1 MIGNIAQFWRL
12 TRELD
17 VQALRESF
25 ERLVSLRVLG
35 SDYAVAQRV
44 ARLIEPDPALGEVS
58 VGVLGE
64 TSRERADLYVVAI
77 AGPLEPDA
85 RRVLSDLSVSETP
98 LVLVQS
104 EAAAGMLVLGIP
116 DDRMITLA
124 DATADDEA
132 RERLFKTIV
141 QAAPEVLL
149 SAGRRHPLLR
159 EPVAEHLIRDTAR
172 VNAQFAAISSLP
184 ANLPIIGGLVGDM
197 ADLIVLTKN
206 QVLLLFKLAGLYGR
220 DLALG
225 RQLIVE
231 VMPIVGGAFLWR
243 TTARALVGLLPS
255 LLGLLPKTL
264 VAYSGTYV
272 VGQMA
277 RYYYRYGHKPP
288 PELVRD
294 LRDEG
299 TRLARETLSR
309 LKRGK
314 TRSLSAQAARIAALA
329 PFGVR
334 GILKECRS
342 GGASAAMRGL
352 PARPSVRGSRPIR
365 RDVMSWTGA
374 PWFRT

>member
-1 MIGNIAQFWRL
+1 VIGNIAQFWRL

-35 SDYAVAQRV
+35 SDYAAAQRV
-44 ARLIEPDPALGEVS
+44 ARLIEPDPALGEIS

-64 TSRERADLYVVAI
+64 TSRERADMYVVAI
-77 AGPLEPDA
+77 GGPLEPEA

-104 EAAAGMLVLGIP
+104 EAASGMLVLGIP
-116 DDRMITLA
+116 DERMITLGE
-124 DATADDEA
+124 ATADYEA
-132 RERLFKTIV
+132 RERLFKALV
-141 QAAPEVLL
+141 QAAPEVMM

-184 ANLPIIGGLVGDM
+184 SNLPLIGGLVGDM

-288 PELVRD
+288 PEMVRD

-299 TRLARETLSR
+299 TRLARETLAR
-309 LKRGK
+309 LKRG
-314 TRSLSAQAARIAALA
+314 
-329 PFGVR
+329 
-334 GILKECRS
+334 
-342 GGASAAMRGL
+342 
-352 PARPSVRGSRPIR
+352 
-365 RDVMSWTGA
+365 
-374 PWFRT
+374 

>member
-1 MIGNIAQFWRL
+1 MIGNIAQFWRV

-17 VQALRESF
+17 IQALRESF
-25 ERLVSLRVLG
+25 DRLVSVRVLG

-44 ARLIEPDPALGEVS
+44 ARLIEPDPDSGEVS

-64 TSRERADLYVVAI
+64 ASRERADLYVVAI
-77 AGPLEPDA
+77 GGPLEPAA
-85 RRVLSDLSVSETP
+85 RRALSDLSVSETP

-104 EAAAGMLVLGIP
+104 EAAAGLLVLGIP
-116 DDRMITLA
+116 DDRMITLG

-132 RERLFKTIV
+132 RERLFRTIV
-141 QAAPEVLL
+141 QAAPEALL

-197 ADLIVLTKN
+197 ADVIVLTKN

-231 VMPIVGGAFLWR
+231 IMPVVGSAFVWR

-264 VAYSGTYV
+264 VAYSGTYL
-272 VGQMA
+272 VGQLA

-294 LRDEG
+294 LRDESL
-299 TRLARETLSR
+299 RMARETLSR
-309 LKRGK
+309 LKRN
-314 TRSLSAQAARIAALA
+314 
-329 PFGVR
+329 
-334 GILKECRS
+334 
-342 GGASAAMRGL
+342 
-352 PARPSVRGSRPIR
+352 
-365 RDVMSWTGA
+365 
-374 PWFRT
+374 